1 MTTDPIIP
9 ASGPVEN
16 PDELNERLQEL
27 EFLQNLDRELNS
39 VLNLEHVLDIT
50 LDWAMRRTAADTGLI
65 AKKVENGLQV
75 VRVVGAAFQYAT
87 TLMREPLSVHA
98 GILGRV
104 AESGKPVYMAYVTSH
119 ADQSLIYA
127 GSRSQFTVPLVFKG
141 EVLGVLHLESRRPTH
156 FNTDMRAFV
165 IHVANR
171 AAIAFRNA
179 DLYTRTYNAEQLKSD
194 MIRMAAHDLRNP
206 LNAVINGVFLLK
218 RLHDQM
224 PEMAS
229 KAIENV
235 EGAANQ
241 MRLLID
247 ELLTLERIESALQI
261 SDHPINMVMALQ
273 DALTRMRAE
282 AEAKSHELVAALPS
296 KPIIVSGELALFRQ
310 AMINL
315 ISNAVKYTPEQGK
328 IIVRLERMGS
338 RVFFEVEDNGFGIA
352 SERQSKLFQRFYRAR
367 QPGTETIEGT
377 GLGLS
382 LVKAI
387 IERSEGEVWF
397 RSEVNKGSTFG
408 FWVPA
413 FELGESI
420 VVEEL
425 PQNEKM
431 GTSEKISTDDNPT
444 GDQPTAEIKL
454 ADVELIE
461 KSEKT
466 EKSDKAGS
474 EVSQTATRLVVQPV
488 PKVEEAHHVA
498 GGNGLPRQSHQ

>member
-1 MTTDPIIP
+1 MTTDPILP

-16 PDELNERLQEL
+16 PDDLNERLQEL

-50 LDWAMRRTAADTGLI
+50 LDWAIRRTAADTGLI
-65 AKKVENGLQV
+65 AKKVDNGLQV
-75 VRVVGAAFQYAT
+75 VRVMGSAFQYAT
-87 TLMREPLSVHA
+87 TLMREPLSMHS
-98 GILGRV
+98 GIIGRA

-127 GSRSQFTVPLVFKG
+127 GSRSQFTVPLVFRG

-171 AAIAFRNA
+171 ASIAFRNA

-218 RLHDQM
+218 RLREQM
-224 PEMAS
+224 PDLATR
-229 KAIENV
+229 AIENI

-261 SDHPINMVMALQ
+261 SDHPVNLVTALQ
-273 DALTRMRAE
+273 DALMRMRNE
-282 AEAKSHELVAALPS
+282 AESKSHELMASLPS
-296 KPIIVSGELALFRQ
+296 KAIIVSGELALFRQ

-315 ISNAVKYTPEQGK
+315 ISNAVKYTPEHGK

-338 RVFFEVEDNGFGIA
+338 RAFFEVEDNGFGI
-352 SERQSKLFQRFYRAR
+352 SPDRQTKVFQRFYRAR
-367 QPGTETIEGT
+367 EPGTEGIEGT

-397 RSEVNKGSTFG
+397 NSEAGKGSTFG
-408 FWVPA
+408 FWLPSLDGV
-413 FELGESI
+413 EVGGEETSHEQKI
-420 VVEEL
+420 TPNDNV
-425 PQNEKM
+425 M
-431 GTSEKISTDDNPT
+431 GME
-444 GDQPTAEIKL
+444 TAADLKL
-454 ADVELIE
+454 AEPIEQAKTGPEKVE
-461 KSEKT
+461 SEAT
-466 EKSDKAGS
+466 PVPTQILVAEPVPVAQPEESLRQAGS
-474 EVSQTATRLVVQPV
+474 
-488 PKVEEAHHVA
+488 
-498 GGNGLPRQSHQ
+498 NGLPRQSHQ

>member
-9 ASGPVEN
+9 ASGAVEN

-87 TLMREPLSVHA
+87 TLMREPLSVHS

-104 AESGKPVYMAYVTSH
+104 AETGKPIYMAYVTSH

-171 AAIAFRNA
+171 ATIAFRNA

-218 RLHDQM
+218 RLRDQM
-224 PEMAS
+224 PEVATR
-229 KAIENV
+229 AIENV

-282 AEAKSHELVAALPS
+282 ADAKSHELVAALPS

-315 ISNAVKYTPEQGK
+315 IGNAVKYTPDNGR

-352 SERQSKLFQRFYRAR
+352 PDRQLKLFQRFYRAR
-367 QPGTETIEGT
+367 QPGTEGIEGT

-397 RSEVNKGSTFG
+397 RSEVSKGSTFG

-413 FELGESI
+413 LEVGDAV
-420 VVEEL
+420 VVEDT
-425 PQNEKM
+425 PQAEK
-431 GTSEKISTDDNPT
+431 TNLSENPKPSSDET
-444 GDQPTAEIKL
+444 NADLKL
-454 ADVELIE
+454 ADVPPIE
-461 KSEKT
+461 KTDKVEKT
-466 EKSDKAGS
+466 DTAESEMPPTSAEIAVGPKPVMVMGEARHNAGS
-474 EVSQTATRLVVQPV
+474 
-488 PKVEEAHHVA
+488 
-498 GGNGLPRQSHQ
+498 NGIPRQSHQ

>member
-1 MTTDPIIP
+1 MTTDPNLP
-9 ASGPVEN
+9 ASGAVEN

-50 LDWAMRRTAADTGLI
+50 LDWAIRRTAADTGLI

-206 LNAVINGVFLLK
+206 LNAVINGIFLLK
-218 RLHDQM
+218 RLREQM
-224 PEMAS
+224 PELAS

-247 ELLTLERIESALQI
+247 ELLTLERIEAALQI
-261 SDHPINMVMALQ
+261 SDHPINLVVALQ
-273 DALTRMRAE
+273 DALTRMRTE
-282 AEAKSHELVAALPS
+282 ADAKSHELVAALPS

-315 ISNAVKYTPEQGK
+315 ISNAVKYTPDHGR

-338 RVFFEVEDNGFGIA
+338 RVFFEVEDNGFGVA
-352 SERQSKLFQRFYRAR
+352 PERQKRLFQRFYRAR
-367 QPGTETIEGT
+367 EPGTESIEGT

-397 RSEVNKGSTFG
+397 RSETNKGSTFG

-413 FELGESI
+413 LELGES
-420 VVEEL
+420 VVVDEL
-425 PQNEKM
+425 PQ
-431 GTSEKISTDDNPT
+431 SEKASFNDYPIPSSDVA
-444 GDQPTAEIKL
+444 TAELKL
-454 ADVELIE
+454 ADIQPTQKKAKADFEALQTSTQVVAESIE
-461 KSEKT
+461 
-466 EKSDKAGS
+466 ARHG
-474 EVSQTATRLVVQPV
+474 
-488 PKVEEAHHVA
+488 A